1 MRSSVEEEKVEGRD
15 VEVGGILLRMPRPIT
30 PLETSWNVPGVTI
43 LSLSPPLR
51 LYIYIYIYVSFNPS
65 FPFAQH
71 LCVDLVKG

>member
-43 LSLSPPLR
+43 LPLSPPLR
-51 LYIYIYIYVSFNPS
+51 LYIYIYT
-65 FPFAQH
+65 FPLTLLSPLHNTFV
-71 LCVDLVKG
+71 LI